1 MKDPREGFGSLQS
14 NNGVNFHPMNQI
26 LTLLRPRLLSFK
38 NASLFQGSKRE
49 NLIKLLLFGSIGI
62 LFWAGIFAVS
72 LRVLQYFESV
82 EELGDLL
89 AFKLLSMVLLTL
101 FSLLI
106 FSSILTSLSKLFLS
120 KDLNLVHAMPV
131 PTYRIFLARWVES
144 TLDSSWMV
152 VIYLLPVFLSYG
164 VVFRAGLFFYFAV
177 GSAILS
183 MVVIASCLSAIL
195 VVCIVVIIP
204 ANRMRNLFI
213 FLGLLLFIILFIA
226 FRLLRPERM
235 VNPEVFSTV
244 LLYLSALQTPDLPYL
259 PSTWAY
265 DSIRSALSYA
275 KNDMFFH
282 MAISWSC
289 AGLIASLM
297 ILLADQ
303 FYLSGLSKSQTS
315 PARLMQ
321 QRFTGDRLF
330 RWLPIHLKSFVVKE
344 IKSFLRDQTQWSQI
358 FLIGG
363 LVLIYIFNFKA
374 LPLEKAPIKT
384 IYLQNLLSFL
394 NVGLAAFVL
403 IAITG
408 RFAYPAVSNENEAF
422 WIVKSS
428 PISLRHFLWIKFF
441 VYLIPL
447 LFLSELLIIA
457 TNIFLNVTTFMMV
470 LSTITIFCMVP
481 GIVSI
486 GIGFGAA
493 YPNFKI
499 ENPAQ
504 SVTSFGGLLFM
515 MLDAAFIGIIILLQ
529 AGPVYNLF
537 MANLHQRPLSPLELV
552 WIIGSFILCFVICI
566 LTLILPLRFG
576 VNRLK
581 KQII

>member
-1 MKDPREGFGSLQS
+1 MLEVF
-14 NNGVNFHPMNQI
+14 
-26 LTLLRPRLLSFK
+26 TLVRPRLLSFK

-49 NLIKLLLFGSIGI
+49 SLIKLLLFGGIGI
-62 LFWAGIFAVS
+62 LFWAGIFTVS
-72 LRVLQYFESV
+72 LRVLHYFKGV

-131 PTYRIFLARWVES
+131 PTYRIFLARWIES
-144 TLDSSWMV
+144 TVDSSWMV
-152 VIYLLPVFLSYG
+152 VIYLLPVFLAYG
-164 VVFRAGLFFYFAV
+164 VVFRAGLVFYFAV

-195 VVCIVVIIP
+195 VACVVVMIP
-204 ANRMRNLFI
+204 ANRIRNLFI

-259 PSTWAY
+259 PSTWAF
-265 DSIRSALSYA
+265 DSIKAALSHA
-275 KNDMFFH
+275 QGNMLFH

-289 AGLIASLM
+289 AGLMGSLM
-297 ILLADQ
+297 ILVADR
-303 FYLSGLSKSQTS
+303 FYISGLSKSQTS
-315 PARLMQ
+315 PGRLMR
-321 QRFTGDRLF
+321 QRFSGDRIF
-330 RWLPIHLKSFVVKE
+330 SWLPVHLKSFVVKE
-344 IKSFLRDQTQWSQI
+344 IKSFFRDQTQWSQI

-394 NVGLAAFVL
+394 NVGLASFVL

-428 PISLRHFLWIKFF
+428 PISLKQFLWIKFF
-441 VYLIPL
+441 VYVVPL
-447 LFLSELLIIA
+447 LLISELLIIA
-457 TNIFLNVTTFMMV
+457 TNIFLNVTSFMMV
-470 LSTITIFCMVP
+470 LSIITIFCMVP

-515 MLDAAFIGIIILLQ
+515 MLDAAFIGTIIMLE

-537 MANLHQRPLSPLELV
+537 MANLRQRPLSPFEWI
-552 WIIGSFILCFVICI
+552 WIIGSLLLCLIICV
-566 LTLILPLRFG
+566 LALVLPLRFG
-576 VNRLK
+576 VRRLEN
-581 KQII
+581 QVI

>member
-1 MKDPREGFGSLQS
+1 
-14 NNGVNFHPMNQI
+14 MNQI
-26 LTLLRPRLLSFK
+26 LTLVRPRLLSFK
-38 NASLFQGSKRE
+38 NASVFQGSKRE
-49 NLIKLLLFGSIGI
+49 SLIKLLLFGSIGI
-62 LFWAGIFAVS
+62 LFWSGIFAVS
-72 LRVLQYFESV
+72 LQVLHYFKGV

-131 PTYRIFLARWVES
+131 PTYRIFLARWLES
-144 TLDSSWMV
+144 TMDSSWMV

-164 VVFRAGLFFYFAV
+164 IVFRAGLFYYFAV

-183 MVVIASCLSAIL
+183 LVVIASCLSAIL
-195 VVCIVVIIP
+195 VVCAVVIIP
-204 ANRMRNLFI
+204 ANRIRNLFI

-226 FRLLRPERM
+226 FRLLRPEQM

-259 PSTWAY
+259 PSTWAF
-265 DSIRSALSYA
+265 DGIRSAFNRSSG
-275 KNDMFFH
+275 DMFFH
-282 MAISWSC
+282 IAISWSC
-289 AGLIASLM
+289 AGLIGGLM
-297 ILLADQ
+297 ILLADR

-315 PARLMQ
+315 PARLMK
-321 QRFTGDRLF
+321 QRFSGDRIF
-330 RWLPIHLKSFVVKE
+330 QWLPKHLKSFVVKE
-344 IKSFLRDQTQWSQI
+344 IKSFFRDQTQWSQI

-394 NVGLAAFVL
+394 NVGLASFVL

-428 PISLRHFLWIKFF
+428 PISLQHFLWIKFF

-447 LFLSELLIIA
+447 LFLSELLIVA
-457 TNIFLNVTTFMMV
+457 TNIFLNVTAFMMV
-470 LSTITIFCMVP
+470 LSTITVFCMVP

-515 MLDAAFIGIIILLQ
+515 MLDAAFVGIIIMLQ

-537 MANLHQRPLSPLELV
+537 MANLHQRALSPLEWV
-552 WIIGSFILCFVICI
+552 WILGSMILCLVIC
-566 LTLILPLRFG
+566 LLALVLPMQFG
-576 VNRLK
+576 ARQLK
-581 KQII
+581 QQII

>member
-1 MKDPREGFGSLQS
+1 MFE
-14 NNGVNFHPMNQI
+14 VI
-26 LTLLRPRLLSFK
+26 TLVKPRLLSFK
-38 NASLFQGSKRE
+38 NASLFQGTKRE
-49 NLIKLLLFGSIGI
+49 SLIKLLLFGGIGT

-72 LRVLQYFESV
+72 TRVLHYFKGV
-82 EELGDLL
+82 DELGDLL

-106 FSSILTSLSKLFLS
+106 FSSILTALSKLFLS
-120 KDLNLVHAMPV
+120 KDLNLVNALPV
-131 PTYRIFLARWVES
+131 PTSRIFLARWIES

-152 VIYLLPVFLSYG
+152 VIYLLPVFLAYG
-164 VVFRAGLFFYFAV
+164 VVFRAGLFFYLAV
-177 GSAILS
+177 ASAVMSL
-183 MVVIASCLSAIL
+183 VVIASCLSAML
-195 VVCIVVIIP
+195 VVCVVVIIP

-213 FLGLLLFIILFIA
+213 FLGLLLFIIIFIA

-259 PSTWAY
+259 PSTWAF
-265 DSIRSALSYA
+265 DSIKSALSHTRGA
-275 KNDMFFH
+275 MFFH

-289 AGLIASLM
+289 AGLMGGLM
-297 ILLADQ
+297 ILLADRL
-303 FYLSGLSKSQTS
+303 YLSGLSRSQTS
-315 PARLMQ
+315 PARLMRQ
-321 QRFTGDRLF
+321 HFSGDRIF
-330 RWLPIHLKSFVVKE
+330 GWLPVHLKSFVVKE
-344 IKSFLRDQTQWSQI
+344 IKSFFRDQTQWSQI

-394 NVGLAAFVL
+394 NVGLASFVL
-403 IAITG
+403 IAISG

-428 PISLRHFLWIKFF
+428 PISLKQFLWIKFF
-441 VYLIPL
+441 VYGVPL
-447 LFLSELLIIA
+447 LLLSEILIIA
-457 TNIFLNVTTFMMV
+457 TNIFLNVTPFMMV

-515 MLDAAFIGIIILLQ
+515 MLDAAFIGTIIMLE

-537 MANLHQRPLSPLELV
+537 MANLSQRPLSPFE
-552 WIIGSFILCFVICI
+552 WIWIVGSLLLCLIICI
-566 LTLILPLRFG
+566 LAVVLPMRFG
-576 VNRLK
+576 VKRL
-581 KQII
+581 QGQVI

>member
-1 MKDPREGFGSLQS
+1 MLGGIGF
-14 NNGVNFHPMNQI
+14 
-26 LTLLRPRLLSFK
+26 
-38 NASLFQGSKRE
+38 
-49 NLIKLLLFGSIGI
+49 
-62 LFWAGIFAVS
+62 LFWAGIYAVS
-72 LRVLQYFESV
+72 LRVLYYFKGV

-89 AFKLLSMVLLTL
+89 ALKLLSMVLLTL

-131 PTYRIFLARWVES
+131 STYRIFVARWIES

-152 VIYLLPVFLSYG
+152 VVYLLPVFLSYG
-164 VVFRAGLFFYFAV
+164 VVFQAGLVFYIAV

-183 MVVIASCLSAIL
+183 MVVIASCLSAML
-195 VVCIVVIIP
+195 VVCVVVIIP
-204 ANRMRNLFI
+204 ANRIRNLFI

-259 PSTWAY
+259 PSTWAF
-265 DSIRSALSYA
+265 DSIKSALSHTRGG
-275 KNDMFFH
+275 MFFH

-289 AGLIASLM
+289 AGLMGSLM
-297 ILLADQ
+297 IMLADRL
-303 FYLSGLSKSQTS
+303 YLSGLSKSQTS
-315 PARLMQ
+315 PARLMK
-321 QRFTGDRLF
+321 QRFSGDRIF
-330 RWLPIHLKSFVVKE
+330 SWLPRHLKSFVVKE
-344 IKSFLRDQTQWSQI
+344 IKSFFRDQTQWSQI

-394 NVGLAAFVL
+394 NVGLASFVL
-403 IAITG
+403 IAVAG

-428 PISLRHFLWIKFF
+428 PISLKQFLWIKFF
-441 VYLIPL
+441 VYGVPL
-447 LFLSELLIIA
+447 LLLSEILIIA
-457 TNIFLNVTTFMMV
+457 TNIFLNVTGFMMA
-470 LSTITIFCMVP
+470 LSIITIFCMVP

-493 YPNFKI
+493 YPNFRI

-504 SVTSFGGLLFM
+504 SITSFGGLLFM
-515 MLDAAFIGIIILLQ
+515 MLDAAFIGAIIMLQ

-537 MANLHQRPLSPLELV
+537 MANLHQRPLSGLEWV
-552 WIIGSFILCFVICI
+552 WVIGSLFICLIICV
-566 LTLILPLRFG
+566 LALVLPLQFG
-576 VNRLK
+576 VKRL
-581 KQII
+581 QDQVI